1 MAVLTRLVGD
11 DNGASGRIVSPFE
24 DEPAKPQE
32 TFLDV
37 SSVLKEAQEMGEDF
51 VFTDDEE
58 VEVWELEEKLAADP
72 INLEEDLP
80 EVQGALNPDDAD
92 VTSAYSPEQGFK
104 EMDVDELNRC
114 LNTNGISL
122 LLDVRTQ
129 EEFVDGHVPGA
140 KNVPLDE
147 LSAKVREG
155 KLDEYKDKA
164 IAVICQMGSRSA
176 QATVRLSKVL
186 LFTDVTTVKGGTNEW
201 IARGYPVE

>member
-1 MAVLTRLVGD
+1 MLFHKQHFLMSF
-11 DNGASGRIVSPFE
+11 SGRR
-24 DEPAKPQE
+24 
-32 TFLDV
+32 
-37 SSVLKEAQEMGEDF
+37 SSYLVLQQSEHAGFDSTLSLS
-51 VFTDDEE
+51 V
-58 VEVWELEEKLAADP
+58 
-72 INLEEDLP
+72 EEDLP